1 MNIELI
7 EHQTC
12 KVYIKLLTTEAF
24 DVYGG
29 TTKNQFSVSKTES
42 GEHLVLITAPR
53 ICSCGG
59 TGFDIFARRKSS
71 NQEWL
76 IVSGRINTKDRKSSV
91 SGTAVSPLEYHLEIP
106 VTENI
111 EELEVPPVY
120 VGIPGERG
128 ERGEQGIQGE
138 RGLPGEQGI
147 QGERGYSAF
156 DIAVQHGYIGTE
168 AEFIDMLM
176 TFEETAQ
183 RAVEAQNL
191 AEIGAVNALKY
202 AQEAQAILEE
212 IKGVTTV

>member
-1 MNIELI
+1 MKIELI

-12 KVYIKLLTTEAF
+12 KVYVKLLTDEEF

-42 GEHLVLITAPR
+42 GEHLVLITAPT

-59 TGFDIFARRKSS
+59 TGFDVFARRKSS

-76 IVSGRINTKDRKSSV
+76 ILSGRINTKDRKSSV

-120 VGIPGERG
+120 VGIKGERG
-128 ERGEQGIQGE
+128 D
-138 RGLPGEQGI
+138 
-147 QGERGYSAF
+147 SAYEL
-156 DIAVQHGYIGTE
+156 AVQNGYEGSE
-168 AEFIDMLM
+168 AEFVELLTTIKDS
-176 TFEETAQ
+176 AQ
-183 RAVEAQNL
+183 RAVDAQIL
-191 AEIGAVNALKY
+191 AEVSAVNALKSHQDIYDAQILAEVSAVNALKY
-202 AQEAQAILEE
+202 VQEAKEILEE
-212 IKGVTTV
+212 IKQLKG